1 MCPNRQTTRRSIR
14 QFRPG
19 MQEFLQEIDLDYY
32 RSARL
37 LLVHAE
43 LEELRQERLA
53 ADIQRRRKIPF
64 GTSHSAIKTDGDP
77 HVAVPGEPGGPG
89 RI

>member
-1 MCPNRQTTRRSIR
+1 
-14 QFRPG
+14 

-43 LEELRQERLA
+43 LEELRQERLV
-53 ADIQRRRKIPF
+53 ADIQRRSKIPF
-64 GTSHSAIKTDGDP
+64 GTSHSADKTDGDP
-77 HVAVPGEPGGPG
+77 HAAMSSGPPG

>member
-1 MCPNRQTTRRSIR
+1 MR
-14 QFRPG
+14 
-19 MQEFLQEIDLDYY
+19 ELLQEIDLDYY

-53 ADIQRRRKIPF
+53 GEIKRRSRISS
-64 GTSHSAIKTDGDP
+64 GTSHSADRTDGDP
-77 HVAVPGEPGGPG
+77 HLAMTTTIERP
-89 RI
+89 

>member
-1 MCPNRQTTRRSIR
+1 
-14 QFRPG
+14 

-53 ADIQRRRKIPF
+53 ADIQRRREIPF
-64 GTSHSAIKTDGDP
+64 GTSHSADKTEGNP
-77 HVAVPGEPGGPG
+77 HVAVPRGPLG

>member
-1 MCPNRQTTRRSIR
+1 MCASRQTTPYSIW
-14 QFRPG
+14 QFRRR

-43 LEELRQERLA
+43 LEELRREKLA
-53 ADIQRRRKIPF
+53 AEIKRRSSHF
-64 GTSHSAIKTDGDP
+64 GSSHSADKFDGDS
-77 HVAVPGEPGGPG
+77 HLAMTAAG
-89 RI
+89 RSLK